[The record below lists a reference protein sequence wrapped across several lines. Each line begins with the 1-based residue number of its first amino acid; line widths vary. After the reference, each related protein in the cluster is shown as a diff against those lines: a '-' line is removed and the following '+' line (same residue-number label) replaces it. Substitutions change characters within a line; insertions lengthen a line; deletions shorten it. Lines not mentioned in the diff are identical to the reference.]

1 MTLRHN
7 VVRVLDMAR
16 SSQLRLEFDSV
27 EALQESYESNLRKG
41 RVFVPGEHGVAEREL
56 CEVVLVHP
64 QSGATL
70 TLVADAVWV
79 KLDQPGP
86 GVGVQFESFDDEQR
100 SRLATFV
107 RRDEPPT
114 ESQAAPCVQAE
125 SVDEAVAAAPSGAS
139 RAPRPK
145 NVHERV
151 RALSLR
157 EREAV
162 ARQGTLPERIAL
174 ERCYGASVWEPLL
187 QNPQLTP
194 PEVIRIAKNGNL
206 PKPLVGSIVS
216 NAAWVAKP
224 EVQRA
229 LLSNPRVVGTN
240 LDRVLR
246 AMSQPDLARVA
257 QQTNYRMPV
266 RAAAKKLLRK

>member
-1 MTLRHN
+1 MRHN
-7 VVRVLDMAR
+7 DCWVLDMAH
-16 SSQLRLEFDSV
+16 SSVLRVEFDSV
-27 EALQESYESNLRKG
+27 DALQESYDSSLRKG

-70 TLVADAVWV
+70 SLSADAVWV
-79 KLDQPGP
+79 KLEQPGP
-86 GVGVQFESFDDEQR
+86 GVGLQFENFDDEQK
-100 SRLATFV
+100 SRLEAFV
-107 RRDEPPT
+107 GRGESARDAHSAP
-114 ESQAAPCVQAE
+114 AAP
-125 SVDEAVAAAPSGAS
+125 EAPVADIAAPAGPGGAATAS
-139 RAPRPK
+139 RAR
-145 NVHERV
+145 NVHERI
-151 RALSLR
+151 RGLSLR
-157 EREAV
+157 ARETV
-162 ARQGTLPERIAL
+162 ARQGTLPERVAL
-174 ERCYGASVWEPLL
+174 ERCYGASVWESLL

-206 PKPLVGSIVS
+206 PKPLVGTIVS

-229 LLSNPRVVGTN
+229 LLGNPRVGGAH

-246 AMSQPDLARVA
+246 AMSQTDLARVA
-257 QQTNYRMPV
+257 QQSNYRMPV